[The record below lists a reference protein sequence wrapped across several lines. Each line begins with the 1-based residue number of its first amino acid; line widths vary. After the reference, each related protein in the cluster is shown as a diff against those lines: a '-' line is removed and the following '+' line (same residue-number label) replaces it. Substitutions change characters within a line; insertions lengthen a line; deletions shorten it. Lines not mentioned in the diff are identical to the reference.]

1 MCAFDDG
8 IGLETCLIKSKS
20 SYESSF
26 DEPKSAKVSMNFDLM
41 STRIYIYCNFDATK
55 LGTKPC
61 VVKVVF
67 IFLCLVNNAYN
78 YICINPNIWQ
88 F

>member
-55 LGTKPC
+55 LGSKPC
-61 VVKVVF
+61 CKNSF
-67 IFLCLVNNAYN
+67 FFLCLVNNAY
-78 YICINPNIWQ
+78 III
-88 F
+88 FV